1 MNHLH
6 KEPMPDSISDG
17 EQFEEGPEP
26 ELDDDLD
33 FTTQRADEI
42 ANPSLEK
49 LWKEEKK

>member
-1 MNHLH
+1 MNHWT
-6 KEPMPDSISDG
+6 KERMPDSISDG

-42 ANPSLEK
+42 ANPSLKK
-49 LWKEEKK
+49 LWEQEK